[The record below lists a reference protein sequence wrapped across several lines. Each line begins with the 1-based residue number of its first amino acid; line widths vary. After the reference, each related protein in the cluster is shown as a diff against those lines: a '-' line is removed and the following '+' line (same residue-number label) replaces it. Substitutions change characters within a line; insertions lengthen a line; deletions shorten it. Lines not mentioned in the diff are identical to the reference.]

1 MARRI
6 AARVERPIKIC
17 RMEGR
22 IRDQVATVDA
32 FNLPDAIKRW
42 YEQSALK
49 HGLYDP
55 HFQANTVTVRRTG
68 AEEEVYVATD

>member
-1 MARRI
+1 MARI

-22 IRDQVATVDA
+22 IRDQVDTISA

-42 YEQSALK
+42 YEETALK
-49 HGLYDP
+49 YGLYDP
-55 HFQANTVTVRRTG
+55 HFQANTVSVRRTG
-68 AEEEVYVATD
+68 AGEEMYVATD